1 MTNTPPNP
9 PPEPSEGSA
18 SVFRK
23 LVNFLRKPSTLV
35 VGGVLVSLG
44 VATYGGVNY
53 FVYKK
58 LSPLLSTELSKLLG
72 REVRVGEV
80 ESFSL
85 NHIRIGQSSIPTTE
99 TDVDRADIDGLM
111 VQINPLPM
119 LIGKAFTVDVTIDN
133 PNLYIEQ
140 DQSGKWVVLPEV
152 DWEEELNLPIDIKA
166 NFRLNNGNI
175 SVLPYGFKEQVKI
188 VAGGK
193 AGYLYKSNDN
203 QQVSYD
209 LDVDLLSSAVNV
221 KGETNIKS
229 WQTQA
234 ELMINQLSLPEL
246 VALVP
251 NLPLTLNSG
260 IVDSNLKIDLPS
272 LEAIEGTEG
281 VGSFEVSNI
290 EAGVKALPVPIQLNL
305 GLDFVGQTVKFK
317 DTKISLGDVVTEIEG
332 SVNWQ
337 EGYDI
342 DVNLNPFILKSLSKI
357 LPVNLPVNLD
367 GEIEGKIRLTGEI
380 KSPLLTGTINNSK
393 PLLIEKTAIRDFK
406 TVFQA
411 NLNEINLKQFQV
423 KQTVGGEIT
432 ATGKVDIGI
441 LRSLE
446 EKKAID
452 WQKMPVDLQFKANI
466 PGEKIVNPYYTSPQ
480 NVSLG
485 IINAQGKFS
494 GTLGK
499 PKGKIE
505 WSAPG
510 IINVSGQ
517 NISGRGAILLERE
530 NILVEDTVLTSNEG
544 NITLKGIA
552 NIKSKQWQSLITV
565 NRFSLNPFVQ
575 FACSLVTCPQQV
587 LSQAITLN
595 SGNINIAGKLDNFAI
610 ETINS
615 QGNLNLTV
623 GQGAIAVDSKLSQ
636 GNITATAVVSGLPL
650 DPYLPNIAVPVQ
662 LSRSNVNLS
671 GSLLDIFQEGKLNIN
686 RLNVNGNVQLTVARS
701 PINANIEVG
710 NGILT
715 TVAEVGSI
723 ALNPLIP
730 NLPVESSLISSD
742 VIVTGNLN
750 SLLSSLGNTPDISSF
765 RGQAQVQLTVDG
777 SPINVIGNLG
787 SGRVRGV
794 VDLSTISLDNLIPN
808 LPITAQL
815 VGGQATVSSQVLPLL
830 STKPDL
836 SSAQATV
843 NLQLAT
849 AEGTIDTLTRLEN
862 NQWNTKVTAS
872 NLNPGLILSQIVPDA
887 PPIDINDLNAQIT
900 LSGSLVSLFD
910 EGGILPIN
918 ANNITVQADGQ
929 DLKAR
934 GKILISKPLT
944 APDATVNLSVEA
956 NSTLDNLPL
965 TQLISLI
972 PLDQQFLPEELQL
985 KGIGEFQGTLL
996 GKNLLTA
1003 PTTPGNIKL
1012 TGDLTLRNLVFNDR
1026 TFEPLLTGKV
1036 NATLG
1041 QTIALDLRGDE
1052 DVIAASL
1059 QPCTRQDCILPYLP
1073 TTFELRQ
1080 QTGEQPPI
1088 AVTGE
1093 LKGEELVAKIA
1104 QFPLDI
1110 LKIAPGQD
1118 YSIPGFVSGKVET
1131 EIVINPFTLEGR
1143 GKLTIDKPSIGF
1155 IEATKFTADVIYQ
1168 DNIARLQSATLA
1180 LGQSLYAVQGSLNLR
1195 SGEVNGR
1202 LNIEEGRVQDL
1213 FIALK
1218 LSNVERLLDLL
1229 QIKPI
1234 DYQDAAA
1241 IPPQSVG
1248 DPNANIAE
1256 QVNLLAVI
1264 DQKIRELADEREKG
1278 GIPTELDI
1286 QGHFNTDIVL
1296 GGTIYNPNINV
1307 SLAGKNWEW
1316 HPQESYPDIIE
1327 PLGLVIRD
1335 QQFIPINEITVNA
1348 NLTDQVL
1355 TINPATIE
1363 IKRTRLTLDGKF

>member
-9 PPEPSEGSA
+9 PPEPAEGST
-18 SVFRK
+18 SIFKK
-23 LVNFLRKPSTLV
+23 LIDFVKKPSTLIA
-35 VGGVLVSLG
+35 GGVLLSLG
-44 VATYGGVNY
+44 VGTYGGVNY
-53 FVYKK
+53 FVYEK
-58 LSPLLSTELSKLLG
+58 LSPLLSTELSKLLE
-72 REVRVGEV
+72 REVIVGEV

-85 NHIRIGQSSIPTTE
+85 NHIQVGQSSIPTTE
-99 TDVDRADIDGLM
+99 TDRDRADIEGVT
-111 VQINPLPM
+111 VQINPFPLLMGQP
-119 LIGKAFTVDVTIDN
+119 LDINVTIDA

-140 DQSGKWVVLPEV
+140 DQSGEWVVLPET
-152 DWEEELNLPIDIKA
+152 EGEGELNLPIDIKA
-166 NFRLNNGNI
+166 NINLNNAHV
-175 SVLPYGFKEQVKI
+175 SVLPYGFKDQVK
-188 VAGGK
+188 VAAGGE
-193 AGYLYKSNDN
+193 AGYVYKSNDN

-209 LDVDLLSSAVNV
+209 LDIDLLSSAVNI

-234 ELMINQLSLPEL
+234 ELMVNQLALPEL
-246 VALVP
+246 VALIP
-251 NLPLTLNSG
+251 NLPLTLKSG
-260 IVDSNLKIDLPS
+260 LVDSNLQINLPS

-281 VGSFEVSNI
+281 VGSFEVSNL
-290 EAGVKALPVPIQLNL
+290 EAAIKPLKVPIKLNL
-305 GLDFVGQTVKFK
+305 GLDFVGKTVNFK
-317 DTKISLGDVVTEIEG
+317 ETKISLGDVLTEIEG
-332 SVNWQ
+332 SLNWQ
-337 EGYDI
+337 EGYNI

-357 LPVNLPVNLD
+357 LAIKLPINLD

-380 KSPLLTGTINNSK
+380 KNPVLTGTINNTK

-423 KQTVGGEIT
+423 KPTVGGEIT

-441 LRSLE
+441 LKSLE

-452 WQKMPVDLQFKANI
+452 WQKMPVALGFKANI
-466 PGEKIVNPYYTSPQ
+466 PGGRLVKPYYTSPQ
-480 NVSLG
+480 NVSIGTL
-485 IINAQGKFS
+485 NAQGQVG
-494 GTLGK
+494 GTLGQ
-499 PKGKIE
+499 PQGKIE
-505 WSAPG
+505 WYAPG
-510 IINVSGQ
+510 IINVSGE
-517 NISGRGAILLERE
+517 NIAGRGAILLGGE
-530 NILVEDTVLTSNEG
+530 NILVQDTVLTSDEG
-544 NITLKGIA
+544 NITLKGLG
-552 NIKSKQWQSLITV
+552 NIKKKQWQTLITV

-575 FACSLVTCPQQV
+575 FACSLVTCPPQV

-595 SGNINIAGKLDNFAI
+595 SGNINIAGKLDNFALN
-610 ETINS
+610 TINS
-615 QGNLNLTV
+615 QGNLRLTV
-623 GQGAIAVDSKLSQ
+623 GQGAIAVDTNLSQ
-636 GNITATAVVSGLPL
+636 GNITATAVVSGLLL

-662 LSRSNVNLS
+662 LSRSNINLS

-686 RLNVNGNVQLTVARS
+686 RLNVNGNVQLTVAGS

-715 TVAEVGSI
+715 TVAQVGSI

-730 NLPVESSLISSD
+730 NLPVQSNVINSD

-765 RGQAQVQLTVDG
+765 RGNAKVQLTVDG
-777 SPINVIGNLG
+777 SPINLVGNLG

-815 VGGQATVSSQVLPLL
+815 VGGQATVSSEILPLL
-830 STKPDL
+830 STTPDL
-836 SSAQATV
+836 SRAQATV

-849 AEGTIDTLTRLEN
+849 AEGTIDTLTRLQN
-862 NQWNTKVTAS
+862 NQWNTEITAS
-872 NLNPGLILSQIVPDA
+872 NLNPALILTQIVPDA

-934 GKILISKPLT
+934 GNILISNPLT

-956 NSTLDNLPL
+956 TSTLDDLPL

-985 KGIGEFQGTLL
+985 KGLGEFQGTLV
-996 GKNLLTA
+996 GQNLLTA

-1026 TFEPLLTGKV
+1026 IFEPLLTGKV

-1059 QPCTRQDCILPYLP
+1059 QPCTRQDCLLPYLP
-1073 TTFELRQ
+1073 TSFELRQ

-1093 LKGEELVAKIA
+1093 LKGEELIAKIE

-1110 LKIAPGQD
+1110 FKIAPGQD
-1118 YSIPGFVSGKVET
+1118 YGIPGFVSGKVET
-1131 EIVINPFTLEGR
+1131 EIVLNPFTLEGR

-1180 LGQSLYAVQGSLNLR
+1180 FGQSLYAVQGSLNLR
-1195 SGEVNGR
+1195 SGDVNGR

-1248 DPNANIAE
+1248 DPKANIAE

-1264 DQKIRELADEREKG
+1264 DQKIRELADEQEKG
-1278 GIPTELDI
+1278 GVPTELDI
-1286 QGHFNTDIVL
+1286 RGRFNTDIVL

-1307 SLAGKNWEW
+1307 ALAGKNWEW

-1335 QQFIPINEITVNA
+1335 QEFIPINEITVNA
-1348 NLTDQVL
+1348 NLTEQVL
-1355 TINPATIE
+1355 TIKPATIE
-1363 IKRTRLTLDGKF
+1363 IKELALV